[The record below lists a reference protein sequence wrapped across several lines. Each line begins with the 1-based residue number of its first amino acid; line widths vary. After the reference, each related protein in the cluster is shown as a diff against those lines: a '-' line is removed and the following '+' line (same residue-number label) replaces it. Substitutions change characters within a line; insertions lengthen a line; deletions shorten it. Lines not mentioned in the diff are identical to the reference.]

1 MEKNI
6 IGMMDSGIG
15 GITVYKEI
23 KKLLPNQNIIYL
35 GDLKN
40 FPYGNKSKKQI
51 TNIVKSNI
59 NFLIEQGVKCIIIAC
74 GTATS
79 QALDEVKKIYNIPI
93 IGIIEGTVQ
102 YICENKYKKIGVIA
116 TKGTI
121 GSKKWE
127 SEILK
132 KNKNIEVISK
142 ACPLLAPLAEEGW
155 IENQV
160 SKLVLKEY
168 LKDMNGIEALVL
180 GCTHYPL
187 FKKTIQSI
195 LPDVNLI
202 NTGTIIA
209 KSLEKTY
216 KKCEK
221 NLVKDII
228 YLTDEINSSLDYI
241 LGDISNIDIR
251 YIKV

>member
-93 IGIIEGTVQ
+93 IGMEPAM
-102 YICENKYKKIGVIA
+102 K
-116 TKGTI
+116 
-121 GSKKWE
+121 
-127 SEILK
+127 
-132 KNKNIEVISK
+132 
-142 ACPLLAPLAEEGW
+142 
-155 IENQV
+155 
-160 SKLVLKEY
+160 
-168 LKDMNGIEALVL
+168 
-180 GCTHYPL
+180 
-187 FKKTIQSI
+187 
-195 LPDVNLI
+195 
-202 NTGTIIA
+202 
-209 KSLEKTY
+209 
-216 KKCEK
+216 
-221 NLVKDII
+221 
-228 YLTDEINSSLDYI
+228 
-241 LGDISNIDIR
+241 
-251 YIKV
+251 